1 MAQNKRSAKGF
12 PGAKE
17 VGPELLF
24 EKCDILILAAMEKAL
39 TGDNASKVNAKVSNR
54 DRLIHLSMWSSTLVE
69 HHRRVEKTCDVTY

>member
-1 MAQNKRSAKGF
+1 MAGNKRSAKGF

-39 TGDNASKVNAKVSNR
+39 TGDNASKIKAKVSNGLCDSSISTNPQR
-54 DRLIHLSMWSSTLVE
+54 MDELLI
-69 HHRRVEKTCDVTY
+69 K